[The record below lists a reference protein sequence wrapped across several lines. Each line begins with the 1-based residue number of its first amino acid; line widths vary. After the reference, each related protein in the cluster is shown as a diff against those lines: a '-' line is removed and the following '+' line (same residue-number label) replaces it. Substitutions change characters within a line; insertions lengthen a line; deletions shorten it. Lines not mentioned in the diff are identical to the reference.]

1 MARRIQKKRD
11 ASLDFLRV
19 IAALAVVWLHVSGDV
34 VGTNPDIHQL
44 YWWTGNIVN
53 SLTRWCVPVFVMI
66 SGSLLLNKPSDKDPS
81 AFYRSS
87 LPRILIPLAFWTL
100 FYFLLREWAGDQPSI
115 FRIAGDVL
123 RGAPFFHLWFL
134 YMIAGLYLATP
145 FLRQIVVASSP
156 ATLGFFISGCFAVS
170 IVESLLGG
178 QGATPGFFVELGR
191 RVI

>member
-44 YWWTGNIVN
+44 YWWAGNIVD
-53 SLTRWCVPVFVMI
+53 SLTRWCVAVFVMI
-66 SGSLLLNKPSDKDPS
+66 SGSLLLNKPSNKEPS

-87 LPRILIPLAFWTL
+87 LPRILIFLAFWTL

-123 RGAPFFHLWFL
+123 TAEWPVIG
-134 YMIAGLYLATP
+134 IGIT
-145 FLRQIVVASSP
+145 
-156 ATLGFFISGCFAVS
+156 ATLAFVLSALSAALFAV
-170 IVESLLGG
+170 V
-178 QGATPGFFVELGR
+178 PGVNR
-191 RVI
+191 TVT